1 MSGFYY
7 FAIVGHNDNP
17 VYETEFSPQMR
28 SSHSSAESGRDQMKK
43 NSDPHLHQFVVHAS
57 LDLVDEMMWSTN
69 NMYLKVIDRFNEWS
83 VSAFVTAGDILFH
96 IVIFA
101 IVC

>member
-28 SSHSSAESGRDQMKK
+28 SSHSSAESGRDQMKV
-43 NSDPHLHQFVVHAS
+43 SQFGV
-57 LDLVDEMMWSTN
+57 
-69 NMYLKVIDRFNEWS
+69 
-83 VSAFVTAGDILFH
+83 
-96 IVIFA
+96 
-101 IVC
+101 